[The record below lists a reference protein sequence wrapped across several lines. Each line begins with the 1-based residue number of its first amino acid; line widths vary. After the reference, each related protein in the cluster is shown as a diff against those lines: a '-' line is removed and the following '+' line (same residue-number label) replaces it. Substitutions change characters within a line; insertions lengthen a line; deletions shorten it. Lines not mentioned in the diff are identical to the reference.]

1 MSYGMRLWLEGSGC
15 TDTLAMNNEEDVK
28 RLLEGVIR
36 KAGMSLAKGPFC
48 YREEQ
53 RDVGKGPGVTGV
65 AILVESSAHIHTYPE
80 QGYFFRSDHFPFA
93 KAGVPA
99 VSMDSGQDFIGRD
112 EKWMKETVE
121 SWIDSNYHQPT
132 DEYDE
137 SWDLSGSVQLAKFVL
152 AATFDI
158 ANSTDTPQWNEG
170 QEFKAARDRSLR
182 DYISEK

>member
-80 QGYFFRSDHFPFA
+80 QGYFFFELFSCKEFDAEGVAGFVCSFMGCDKVEMQEVTEVGEKFP
-93 KAGVPA
+93 
-99 VSMDSGQDFIGRD
+99 
-112 EKWMKETVE
+112 
-121 SWIDSNYHQPT
+121 
-132 DEYDE
+132 
-137 SWDLSGSVQLAKFVL
+137 L
-152 AATFDI
+152 AAT
-158 ANSTDTPQWNEG
+158 
-170 QEFKAARDRSLR
+170 SL
-182 DYISEK
+182 